1 MQLNH
6 HVDIQHITVIFFYM
20 YELFFTCPCLWHSM
34 SSFSLSTSP
43 VMWLPFYQWR
53 SFHVRVRYAGN
64 YFGKDCKMLGSFG
77 VSHGVQAILF
87 ANLHDD
93 NARFALCSQSLFCS
107 HRLLR
112 EELWSERLRLWRWCR
127 HSTDELTRLTFLSH
141 MSSNLL
147 CTFEFCLHLHDYC
160 QFSQMLL
167 TLPQLT
173 LSSHTTTRD
182 ELQAGLYTCNYK
194 IPV

>member
-1 MQLNH
+1 
-6 HVDIQHITVIFFYM
+6 
-20 YELFFTCPCLWHSM
+20 
-34 SSFSLSTSP
+34 
-43 VMWLPFYQWR
+43 
-53 SFHVRVRYAGN
+53 
-64 YFGKDCKMLGSFG
+64 MLGSFG

-147 CTFEFCLHLHDYC
+147 CTFEFCLRACTTIVNSDAFNIATVDFVFAQENTSFNQVYMTTKFRFE
-160 QFSQMLL
+160 QFLGRLVVIILFLASMCR
-167 TLPQLT
+167 
-173 LSSHTTTRD
+173 SEAR
-182 ELQAGLYTCNYK
+182 
-194 IPV
+194 